1 MTHADATDLHTTD
14 TLTAREL
21 TPEEIDAGYL
31 PASRVGEFNPIRH
44 DFRWTADYAAFV
56 PVALLWW
63 DDASYRAHQA
73 HDSAVEFE
81 AELSDEAER
90 EAAPCGRCPAV
101 RARCVDADTI
111 PF

>member
-1 MTHADATDLHTTD
+1 MTHATDLHD
-14 TLTAREL
+14 TLEGITPREL

-31 PASRVGEFNPIRH
+31 PASRVGEFNPDRY
-44 DFRWTADYAAFV
+44 DFRWTPDYGAFV
-56 PVALLWW
+56 PRKLLWW
-63 DDASYRAHQA
+63 DDASYLAHQA

-81 AELSDEAER
+81 ADLSAVAEC

-101 RARCVDADTI
+101 RALCVDADTI